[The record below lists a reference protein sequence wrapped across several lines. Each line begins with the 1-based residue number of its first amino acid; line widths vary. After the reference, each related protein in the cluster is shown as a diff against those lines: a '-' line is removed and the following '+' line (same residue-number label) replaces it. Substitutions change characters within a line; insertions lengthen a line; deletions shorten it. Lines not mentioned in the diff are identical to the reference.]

1 MKRLFVIVCLL
12 LPVLSLH
19 AKAIQEDYKNADE
32 KSRVSYAFGMLMA
45 SNLKSIDL
53 EINYDAF
60 STGVK
65 AMLENLELQ
74 FTEQEAMEIVE
85 ASIQKSMEKTAA
97 ENQKREMDFLT
108 KNSQRSEIK
117 VTQSGLQYEVITA
130 TTGEKPNKNS
140 IVRVYYTGTF
150 IDGTLFDSSNEDDGA
165 YIPLEMVINGWT
177 EGLLLMSVGS
187 KYRFYIPS
195 NLAYGKEGIQSIIP
209 PYSTLIFTVELL
221 EITEGND
228 DDDEVISDK

>member
-65 AMLENLELQ
+65 AMLENLDLQ

-85 ASIQKSMEKTAA
+85 AAIQKSMEKTSA
-97 ENQKREMDFLT
+97 ENQKREMDFLA
-108 KNSQRSEIK
+108 KNSQRPEIK
-117 VTQSGLQYEVITA
+117 VTPSGLQYEVITA
-130 TTGEKPNKNS
+130 TTGEKPNEKS

-150 IDGTLFDSSNEDDGA
+150 IDGTSFDSSNEDDGA

-177 EGLLLMSVGS
+177 EGLMLMSVGS

-195 NLAYGKEGIQSIIP
+195 SLAYGKEGIQSIIP

-221 EITEGND
+221 EITEG
-228 DDDEVISDK
+228 DDEEISDK